1 MEYTEVLDKQ
11 ITRKQHYVPK
21 AYLKNFSASNQKSE
35 QVYVVFANDENAK
48 MVSIDNICCR
58 SYLYDQIAIDPDS
71 KTHVFAAPNEIE
83 NSFIELEGEYATIIS
98 KIKNALRDSDE
109 FELARV
115 EIDKLSQFMSSL
127 LFRNPVFVHLS
138 NYIIDTQYKNDPQ
151 HIKHVKDIFPDVP
164 QNVYL
169 SMLANEFL
177 KMNIAPDVGLF
188 PRALAETMKESQL
201 CIFKAQGS
209 VFVTSNM
216 PVVNI
221 YGEKDGIKYD
231 LLGMPITPEL
241 FLAFVDTVQRV
252 PRIIIIDDNSVKR
265 MNSKQINKD
274 LLISNRIDLLS
285 YIDFSIDAEKEDDEQ
300 VYQLLH
306 TDKETALKQYEDM
319 MSSKEIK
326 YWR

>member
-21 AYLKNFSASNQKSE
+21 AYLKNFSVRNQKSE

-115 EIDKLSQFMSSL
+115 EIDKLRQFMSSL

-188 PRALAETMKESQL
+188 PRTLAETMKESQL
-201 CIFKAQGS
+201 CILKPK
-209 VFVTSNM
+209 V
-216 PVVNI
+216 P
-221 YGEKDGIKYD
+221 Y
-231 LLGMPITPEL
+231 LLQAIC
-241 FLAFVDTVQRV
+241 R
-252 PRIIIIDDNSVKR
+252 
-265 MNSKQINKD
+265 
-274 LLISNRIDLLS
+274 
-285 YIDFSIDAEKEDDEQ
+285 
-300 VYQLLH
+300 
-306 TDKETALKQYEDM
+306 
-319 MSSKEIK
+319 
-326 YWR
+326 